1 MTAAFHSITIFQ
13 YINMRNPT
21 GFHGKSSS
29 NRITNRHHNFN
40 VLNGHGTVGTIKP
53 HTPGRIC
60 RTSVASGGVGSD
72 EQLNSGIGYGGPP
85 ARLTQAIHERHKA
98 MTTTRTGII
107 VPISFGSNIGCAR
120 RTVINQTVKQ
130 PIPLTLSKY
139 PTLFTELRIEFRMS
153 FTVQCSTSY

>member
-29 NRITNRHHNFN
+29 NRITQRHHNFN

-107 VPISFGSNIGCAR
+107 VPISFGSNWLREAHRDQPNG
-120 RTVINQTVKQ
+120 KQ